1 MNTNNYMQY
10 DNQKKNKTTAYLL
23 GAISWV
29 IPLGLHKWYLGHT
42 DWAVVYIILFILSM
56 LTTGSL
62 LLVFSLVYGILL
74 LVDAFKTSID
84 VDNHNNK
91 LIESLKEDD
100 E

>member
-10 DNQKKNKTTAYLL
+10 DNQKKSKTTAYLL

-42 DWAVVYIILFILSM
+42 DWAVVYIILFTLSL

>member
-10 DNQKKNKTTAYLL
+10 DNQKKSKTTAYLL

-84 VDNHNNK
+84 VDNHNNR

>member
-10 DNQKKNKTTAYLL
+10 DNQKKSKTTAYLL
-23 GAISWV
+23 GAISWI

-42 DWAVVYIILFILSM
+42 DWAMVYILLFILSM
-56 LTTGSL
+56 LATGSL

>member
-10 DNQKKNKTTAYLL
+10 DNQKKSKTTAYVL
-23 GAISWV
+23 GAISWI
-29 IPLGLHKWYLGHT
+29 IPLGLHKFYLGHT
-42 DWAVVYIILFILSM
+42 DWAMVYILLFILSM

-62 LLVFSLVYGILL
+62 LLVLSLVYGILL

-84 VDNHNNK
+84 VDNHNNR
-91 LIESLKEDD
+91 LIESLKEDN